1 MRFNMRSNMRKIL
14 SQKYFGQLA
23 AGVSLALSLPLHAA
37 DGGGLFSVRSLTVDT
52 ASKAA
57 WGAIEECRK
66 RGYSVAVAVVDR
78 GGNLQVLLRDR
89 FAGPHTP
96 ETATRKAWTA
106 NSFRQS
112 TAELAGLLE
121 EKRIPSQVPNNPGA
135 LLVGGGVLI
144 QAAGEII
151 GAIGV
156 SGAPPGKS
164 ERESIDGA
172 CGQAGIDAIQE
183 ILEFAE

>member
-1 MRFNMRSNMRKIL
+1 MSRLVVWMLMALLMPLAQAEEAVKI
-14 SQKYFGQLA
+14 
-23 AGVSLALSLPLHAA
+23 
-37 DGGGLFSVRSLTVDT
+37 FSTRSLSVDL

-57 WGAIEECRK
+57 WHALLECRK
-66 RGYSVAVAVVDR
+66 RGYSVATAVVDR
-78 GGNLQVLLRDR
+78 GGNVQALFRDR

-96 ETATRKAWTA
+96 ETATAKAWTS
-106 NSFRQS
+106 NSFRQN
-112 TAELAGLLE
+112 TGELASLL
-121 EKRIPSQVPNNPGA
+121 KQGVIPQQVQHNPGA

-144 QAAGEII
+144 QSQGEII

-172 CGQAGIDAIQE
+172 CALAGIEAIRE
-183 ILEFAE
+183 NLEFD